1 MYIYKD
7 FVTDEYLR
15 DKKKKVLRRLWM
27 NVGQVDIYLV
37 CLNSGVDQFDIIHT
51 AVLKQKS
58 YPKKDIYLLGIA
70 KGWESAAN
78 LAGELYL
85 SLSKKYG
92 STTFKDALEA
102 DKATLFRRF

>member
-15 DKKKKVLRRLWM
+15 DKKKKVLRKLWM
-27 NVGQVDIYLV
+27 NVGQIDIFLV
-37 CLNSGVDQFDIIHT
+37 CLNNGVDQFDIIHT
-51 AVLKQKS
+51 ALLKQKR
-58 YPKKDIYLLGIA
+58 YPKKELYLLGIA

-85 SLSKKYG
+85 SLRQKYG
-92 STTFKDALEA
+92 ADVFKDRLEA